1 MAGKTFKALI
11 KDAGRRDAYHVELAI
26 LQFTSDLYQ
35 LMKKREL
42 NKAELARVLGTS
54 PAYITKVFRGDA
66 NFTIE
71 SMVKLTSALNGQIHL
86 HVAPRE
92 HEVRWLDV
100 RVVAPRTHVSI
111 STAWAQKQHV
121 LSPAMKESPADEL
134 EPAAA

>member
-1 MAGKTFKALI
+1 MNGKTFKSLFDDARR
-11 KDAGRRDAYHVELAI
+11 KDTFHVEQAI

-35 LMKKREL
+35 LML
-42 NKAELARVLGTS
+42 NRGLTKAELARALGTS

-71 SMVKLTSALNGQIHL
+71 SMVKLTNAIDGQLHL

-92 HEVRWLDV
+92 HEVHWLNI
-100 RVVAPRTHVSI
+100 RVGAQKTHI
-111 STAWAQKQHV
+111 SLSPAWAQKQHV